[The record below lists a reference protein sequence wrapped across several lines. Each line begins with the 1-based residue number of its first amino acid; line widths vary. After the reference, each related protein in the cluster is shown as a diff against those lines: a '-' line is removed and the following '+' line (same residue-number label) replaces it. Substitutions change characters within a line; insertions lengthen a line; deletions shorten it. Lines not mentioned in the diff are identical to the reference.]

1 MRGRI
6 SLSKGFSPLLFSS
19 LITLCL
25 VGCIQDNSILDNSQ
39 NRQLGFSVLTH
50 GWNDS
55 NSNFSDSKSDS
66 RATPITGNTFDT
78 SKNFNVIADVNK
90 GGNWSTEVNNETVSY
105 STENKIWQTTATHY
119 WPGLGNTV
127 NFYAY
132 YPTNISGSITHTKGS
147 APVLFYTVP
156 DNATDQIDI
165 LASSKTGVAGNSYN
179 QTPVDFKHIFAAVQ
193 FSVGS
198 NGLGSG
204 TISSISI
211 GDVHNSGTYT
221 FGSGWTLGT
230 TTKTFTISL
239 PKTISGTS
247 GEDIYSGTYTLM
259 MIPQMINN
267 STVTIT
273 YSNGG
278 TLTKVISGTWEAG
291 QTYNYGLSFIR
302 EYNYTG
308 NVQSFIAPVTG
319 TYKLEVWGAQGG
331 GPSSSSIN
339 GGKGAYVTGCIS
351 LAKGSVLYLYVGQQ
365 PSAGTGGWNGGGSNL
380 TAPYGG
386 GGATDISLSN
396 GSWNDDTHL
405 YSRIIVAGGGGGYGS
420 VASTNV
426 YQGGV
431 GGAWNG
437 GNGEGDD
444 PGYGATINEAGANAS
459 GSCNTNMVNA
469 GFGYGGSNSWY
480 DEGLGAGGGGWYG
493 GGSAG
498 GLDNNGS
505 GGGGSSYVWTSSL
518 ATYYPPSSYKPSTS
532 YYLSDVSSQAGV
544 RSGDGYARITFVSAN

>member
-1 MRGRI
+1 MRARI
-6 SLSKGFSPLLFSS
+6 LPYKGPVPLLLSS
-19 LITLCL
+19 LLILLCIA
-25 VGCIQDNSILDNSQ
+25 GCAQDSNILANGG
-39 NRQLGFSVLTH
+39 NGQLEFSVSTH
-50 GWNDS
+50 GWD
-55 NSNFSDSKSDS
+55 NSNKSSNQKVTS
-66 RATPITGNTFDT
+66 RATPISTFDT
-78 SKNFNVIADVNK
+78 SKNFNVIADIHNGISSSIK
-90 GGNWSTEVNNETVSY
+90 INNETVSY
-105 STENKIWQTTATHY
+105 STANNIWKTAATHY
-119 WPGLGNTV
+119 WPGKGSTV

-132 YPTNISGSITHTKGS
+132 YPTSLSGSIIHTAGS
-147 APVLFYTVP
+147 APVLSYTVP
-156 DNATDQIDI
+156 DNTADQIDI
-165 LASSKTGVAGNSYN
+165 LASSKTGVAGNSYI
-179 QTPVDFKHIFAAVQ
+179 QTSVVFKHIFAAVQ

-221 FGSGWTLGT
+221 FGSGWAFGT
-230 TTKTFTISL
+230 TMKTVTISQ

-247 GEDIYSGTYTLM
+247 GEDIYSGNYTLM
-259 MIPQMINN
+259 MIPQ
-267 STVTIT
+267 TVSNATITVT

-278 TLTKVISGTWEAG
+278 TLTRTISGSWEAG
-291 QTYNYGLSFIR
+291 KNYNYGLSFIR

-308 NVQSFIAPVTG
+308 NVQSFTVPVSG

-331 GPSSSSIN
+331 GPSPSSIN

-544 RSGDGYARITFVSAN
+544 RSGDGYARITFISAN